1 MPKSTLTYTNCGKIS
16 HSMETYRTR
25 KREVYVV
32 PIATIKSIKDVVGT
46 KTQPDKSR
54 KIHVHYPCIIY
65 FIIEH
70 RSR

>member
-1 MPKSTLTYTNCGKIS
+1 
-16 HSMETYRTR
+16 METYRTR